1 MTVHFFLTYLSLTFL
16 KKSSFTLKKIN
27 VSSHIVDPI
36 FEALSQCASLHPD
49 PASPSSPNGFN
60 FGDFI
65 TEDNLDEAFVD
76 ADVELIQ
83 EIMIGNENPEG
94 EEAETGRVYSDYV
107 NNSRY
112 APY

>member
-1 MTVHFFLTYLSLTFL
+1 MF
-16 KKSSFTLKKIN
+16 
-27 VSSHIVDPI
+27 SHIVDPI

>member
-1 MTVHFFLTYLSLTFL
+1 M
-16 KKSSFTLKKIN
+16 
-27 VSSHIVDPI
+27 
-36 FEALSQCASLHPD
+36 
-49 PASPSSPNGFN
+49 
-60 FGDFI
+60 
-65 TEDNLDEAFVD
+65 D